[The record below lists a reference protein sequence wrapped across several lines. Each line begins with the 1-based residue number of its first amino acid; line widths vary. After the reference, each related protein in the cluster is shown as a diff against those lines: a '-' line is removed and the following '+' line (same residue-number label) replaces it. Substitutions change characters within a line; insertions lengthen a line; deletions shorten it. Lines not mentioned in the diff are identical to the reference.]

1 MSSGMVPFIG
11 VVYDGRWFLKGL
23 GGHRQILSEFYIPEA
38 DTWYPVQNGMV
49 SGWRNPSAS
58 LHGKLYA
65 LDCRDGCRLRIYDET
80 TDTWSKR
87 VDSRLH
93 LGDSRALE
101 AVALVALNGKL
112 CIVRNNMSISLVDVS
127 GKSDGLGVDHHHL
140 WENIAGKGQF
150 KSFSLAGGNRL
161 KSHIVYCQK
170 LEFVDCMELKSLPD
184 GLSLLQSLEH
194 LRIRYCQELDS
205 LPEKLG
211 QLKKLK
217 SLKLESANTLTCLP
231 NSLAQLESLECLALR
246 CCPKLESLPLAFQEP
261 PLRRKELQK
270 AIQKEINAQAEKIR
284 DCLRVLHEDS
294 KASILAV
301 NARFYEAFKNGD
313 LAAMH
318 TIWSRGDHVF
328 CVHPGAGGSPGY
340 DLVMGSW
347 ELVCG
352 AAYEFPLH
360 IDLKNVEV
368 HVIGDM
374 GYITCMELIKT
385 RGSSWGIQV
394 ATNVFERI
402 DRQWFIC
409 IHHASH
415 AMEVVRP
422 LVEIFKSPWV
432 PLKKHI
438 GFLKHFLENVE
449 DLSERAEDL
458 KTRRMYLERMWST
471 TSLRKSE

>member
-1 MSSGMVPFIG
+1 M
-11 VVYDGRWFLKGL
+11 
-23 GGHRQILSEFYIPEA
+23 H
-38 DTWYPVQNGMV
+38 
-49 SGWRNPSAS
+49 
-58 LHGKLYA
+58 
-65 LDCRDGCRLRIYDET
+65 RLRNEELPNEG
-80 TDTWSKR
+80 WQS
-87 VDSRLH
+87 
-93 LGDSRALE
+93 
-101 AVALVALNGKL
+101 LVAL
-112 CIVRNNMSISLVDVS
+112 
-127 GKSDGLGVDHHHL
+127 
-140 WENIAGKGQF
+140 
-150 KSFSLAGGNRL
+150 
-161 KSHIVYCQK
+161 QK

-217 SLKLESANTLTCLP
+217 SLKLESANTLTYEELIA
-231 NSLAQLESLECLALR
+231 SLSKDALKKKSSR
-246 CCPKLESLPLAFQEP
+246 
-261 PLRRKELQK
+261 ELQK

-415 AMEVVRP
+415 AMEVVSP